1 MTRFIK
7 SLIKSER
14 GLALPI
20 ALILLA
26 LGGLLITPALSYAA
40 TSLNAGQ
47 STVKN
52 VSGLYAA
59 EAGIEDTLWCL
70 ENSVPTNTSLSEN
83 LNGMTVTMQ
92 TEDKG
97 NFVLFAGEWVEGAGH
112 YDWLTVTGEVV
123 WDGGAGAY
131 KYTITVTREPEANG
145 NIKLASVGARLPLGY
160 SYQAGSAALFVTN
173 LSTNEPDAELDG
185 AGAHMLDWNFSP
197 PRPELS
203 AGDPTKTQ
211 IFYITGSGELTGHYA
226 WAVAAEGDVGTV
238 SELDGAFYIITA
250 TASQGSEV
258 TAIIVADVM
267 VSGGVPYIT
276 AWEINPQ

>member
-1 MTRFIK
+1 M
-7 SLIKSER
+7 
-14 GLALPI
+14 
-20 ALILLA
+20 
-26 LGGLLITPALSYAA
+26 GGLLITPALSYAT

-47 STVKN
+47 SNIKN
-52 VSGLYAA
+52 MSGIYAA

-70 ENSVPTNTSLSEN
+70 KNSAPTNTSLSEN

-97 NFVLFAGEWVEGAGH
+97 DYVLFAGEWVGGAGH
-112 YDWLTVTGEVV
+112 YDWLTVTCEIV

-145 NIKLASVGARLPLGY
+145 NIKLANVGARLPVGY
-160 SYQAGSAALFVTN
+160 SYQAGSAALFGTN
-173 LSTNEPDAELDG
+173 LSTEEPDDELDG
-185 AGAHMLDWNFSP
+185 AGAHLLDWELSP

-211 IFYITGSGELTGHYA
+211 VFYITGTGALTGHYA
-226 WAVAAEGDVGTV
+226 WAIASDADVGTV
-238 SELDGAFYIITA
+238 SELDGSFHIITA

-258 TAIIVADVM
+258 MATIVADVM
-267 VSGGVPYIT
+267 VSEGTPYIT